1 MRRCERFRF
10 DFYLQSCSAD
20 ALGKRCELLM
30 RSAERELLEIER
42 KRQAA
47 DAPNGT
53 TVASKLKSAGD
64 VVKERL
70 SELTKQIAE
79 ESKRLA
85 TTRSQLQKLKSSN
98 SVVLGTGTGVTVNS
112 TSGATTSAGI
122 MKAFL
127 GGGTASSA
135 AATEA
140 APAKGKG
147 KKAAAAASAE
157 GERAGH
163 HAGAVAAVVPDS
175 SLPELCK
182 LIQAAKQDGINKLV
196 ATFLQSYPNVSKR
209 QAEIRI
215 NEAAVKEKRPEDK
228 YIVWHLRDEYEK
240 FVHMTP
246 EEAVAAAANLPPSE
260 GAPASAKK
268 RKVEEH
274 EEETQGSATPGAA
287 GDAKEPKKYK
297 RSFGF
302 FVKAKR
308 GEAEAQLGAGASQ
321 EALKNLLT
329 AMWEQTDPEDRA
341 PYDQKEK
348 EDIARYFFF

>member
-1 MRRCERFRF
+1 
-10 DFYLQSCSAD
+10 
-20 ALGKRCELLM
+20 M

-47 DAPNGT
+47 DAPNGGN
-53 TVASKLKSAGD
+53 VVSKLKSAGD

-98 SVVLGTGTGVTVNS
+98 SMVLGTGTGVTVNS
-112 TSGATTSAGI
+112 TSGATSSAGI

-127 GGGTASSA
+127 GGGSSTSNGA
-135 AATEA
+135 AAE
-140 APAKGKG
+140 PAKGKSG
-147 KKAAAAASAE
+147 KKAAAGADGAAAE
-157 GERAGH
+157 KAGH

-182 LIQAAKQDGINKLV
+182 LIHNAKQDGINKLV
-196 ATFLQSYPNVSKR
+196 ATFLQSYPSVSKR

-240 FVHMTP
+240 FLHMTP
-246 EEAVAAAANLPPSE
+246 EEAVAAAAHLAPAESV
-260 GAPASAKK
+260 PASAKK
-268 RKVEEH
+268 RKAEDGEEADTPAH
-274 EEETQGSATPGAA
+274 GNGNGASTPGGA
-287 GDAKEPKKYK
+287 DKEPKRYK
-297 RSFGF
+297 RAFGF

-308 GEAEAQLGAGASQ
+308 AEAEAQLGATASVTD
-321 EALKNLLT
+321 ALKNLLT
-329 AMWEQTDPEDRA
+329 AMWEQTEPEDRQI
-341 PYDQKEK
+341 YDKKEQ
-348 EDIARYFFF
+348 EDKAR

>member
-1 MRRCERFRF
+1 
-10 DFYLQSCSAD
+10 
-20 ALGKRCELLM
+20 M

-53 TVASKLKSAGD
+53 TVAAKLKSAGD

-127 GGGTASSA
+127 GGGTASSSA
-135 AATEA
+135 APSE

-147 KKAAAAASAE
+147 KKAAAAAASTAE
-157 GERAGH
+157 GERSGH

-240 FVHMTP
+240 FLHMTP
-246 EEAVAAAANLPPSE
+246 EEAVAAAAHLPPSE

-274 EEETQGSATPGAA
+274 DEETAHGSATPGAA
-287 GDAKEPKKYK
+287 GDVKEPKKYK

-308 GEAEAQLGAGASQ
+308 GEAEAQLGAGATQ

-348 EDIARYFFF
+348 EDIARYVPIIHMISMEFSYRAK